1 MIINIFRYVV
11 ALFICT
17 LLGLFIL
24 DRLLIPL
31 YVGTDQDVFLP
42 DCRGE
47 SKKNAEEILSNKGLE
62 YKVITLPYTD
72 KDLPGKVVE
81 MRPHPF
87 TKVKKGRIITISI
100 AGHKESLE
108 VPDFRNM
115 TIRKA
120 KIKLMESG
128 FNLDTIMYE
137 YNPSIKEGLIA
148 YQIPEHGSILK
159 SGSYISF
166 HISKGTPK
174 DYFIIP
180 SLINLSLKEAKEKIA
195 EEGLRVGE
203 IREIYQPNLIP
214 TTIIDQGYPANLKVT
229 APVKIDLDISKDKNE
244 K

>member
-1 MIINIFRYVV
+1 MIINIFRYIV
-11 ALFICT
+11 ALIICT
-17 LLGLFIL
+17 ILGLFIL
-24 DRLLIPL
+24 DRFLIPL

-47 SKKNAEEILSNKGLE
+47 SKKNAEMILKNKGLE
-62 YKVITLPYTD
+62 YKIITLPYTD
-72 KDLPGKVVE
+72 NNLPGKVVE
-81 MRPHPF
+81 MRPQPF

-100 AGHKESLE
+100 AGHKVSLE

-120 KIKLMESG
+120 KIILMESG

-148 YQIPEHGSILK
+148 HQTPENGSILK
-159 SGSYISF
+159 SGSYVSF

-174 DYFIIP
+174 DYFTIP
-180 SLINLSLKEAKEKIA
+180 SLINLSLKEAKERIA

-203 IREIYQPNLIP
+203 IRERYQPNLIP
-214 TTIIDQGYPANLKVT
+214 TTIIYQGYPANLKVT